1 MSNVGSVR
9 EWQEIAEGEER
20 GRDGCVPL
28 FYLREVQNK
37 ARSKVEGRICFD
49 QKEYVEIF
57 VPGEKHLRP
66 NRPVTDAD
74 KKRWPVAYGKFQQT
88 REETLDG
95 TPVEQWPYLN
105 RAQVAEMKANGIMT
119 IEAIADIPDGL
130 LERLGRNGRDIQ
142 KRAKQFLQPQ
152 SDTEKELRGQ
162 VALLEGQVRE
172 KDMHVENL
180 TQRLDAME
188 RQIGALT
195 RSVEEPDATDSPAPP
210 PAEKPPVRRSRRKS
224 AAS

>member
-9 EWQEIAEGEER
+9 EWQEIALDEER
-20 GRDGCVPL
+20 GKDGCVPL
-28 FYLREVQNK
+28 FYMREVQNK

-66 NRPVTDAD
+66 NRPVTDED
-74 KKRWPVAYGKFQQT
+74 KRRWPAAYGQFQQT

-130 LERLGRNGRDIQ
+130 LDRLGRNGRDLQ
-142 KRAKQFLQPQ
+142 KRARQFLQPQ
-152 SDTEKELRGQ
+152 SDTEKELREQ
-162 VALLEGQVRE
+162 VVSLEGALRE
-172 KDMHVENL
+172 KDMEVQNL
-180 TQRLDAME
+180 GTRLEAME
-188 RQIGALT
+188 REIASLSRNEDDGADG
-195 RSVEEPDATDSPAPP
+195 DAA
-210 PAEKPPVRRSRRKS
+210 AEMKASKPRARAARRKS
-224 AAS
+224 ATS

>member
-1 MSNVGSVR
+1 MSDVGSVR

-95 TPVEQWPYLN
+95 TPVEQWPFLN

-152 SDTEKELRGQ
+152 SDTEKELRRQ
-162 VALLEGQVRE
+162 VVALEGQIRE

-180 TQRLDAME
+180 TQRLEAME
-188 RQIGALT
+188 GQIAALA
-195 RSVEEPDATDSPAPP
+195 RKGQEKLADATSDEA
-210 PAEKPPVRRSRRKS
+210 PAEKPPARRSRRKS
-224 AAS
+224 AAA

>member
-66 NRPVTDAD
+66 NRPVTEAD
-74 KKRWPVAYGKFQQT
+74 KTRWPAAYRRFQQT

-95 TPVEQWPYLN
+95 TPVEQWPFLN
-105 RAQVAEMKANGIMT
+105 RAQVAELKANGIMT
-119 IEAIADIPDGL
+119 IEAIADIPDGM
-130 LERLGRNGRDIQ
+130 LEQLGRNGREIQ

-152 SDTEKELRGQ
+152 SDTEKELRAQ
-162 VALLEGQVRE
+162 VVTLEGQVRE
-172 KDMHVENL
+172 KDMLVENL
-180 TQRLDAME
+180 NQRIEAME
-188 RQIGALT
+188 RQVTAMT
-195 RSVEEPDATDSPAPP
+195 QRSEDAGDQSGEAEA
-210 PAEKPPVRRSRRKS
+210 PAEKTPARRGRRKS
-224 AAS
+224 AAA

>member
-66 NRPVTDAD
+66 NRPVTEAD

-105 RAQVAEMKANGIMT
+105 RAQVAEMKANGILT
-119 IEAIADIPDGL
+119 VEAIADTPDGL
-130 LERLGRNGRDIQ
+130 LDRLGRNGRDIQ

-162 VALLEGQVRE
+162 VVALEGQVRE
-172 KDMHVENL
+172 KEMHVDNL
-180 TQRLDAME
+180 IQRLEAME
-188 RQIGALT
+188 RQVDALA
-195 RSVEEPDATDSPAPP
+195 RKSDEPETIDSSAPQ
-210 PAEKPPVRRSRRKS
+210 PAEKPPARRSRRKS
-224 AAS
+224 SAA